1 MFAQHVEA
9 LLTILIGKRNAGA
22 FQRFSLAIAR
32 PGPAQVS
39 APCPDCSSVFDG
51 RRFLQAMASSDV
63 YGVAVAVPDEL
74 DGGKGVIPAEIHSAN
89 ARPVRREVT
98 VFADNLGFLDRE
110 YSAGAE
116 NRNPFRAS
124 FQLVFGIRR
133 YNPLFFFSR
142 VMLNVIDR
150 HRGYVTIF

>member
-9 LLTILIGKRNAGA
+9 LLTILIGKRDAGA

-39 APCPDCSSVFDG
+39 APSPDCSGVLDR
-51 RRFLQAMASSDV
+51 RRFLQAMASGDV
-63 YGVAVAVPDEL
+63 YGVAIAVPDEF
-74 DGGKGVIPAEIHSAN
+74 DRSERMVPTEIHATN
-89 ARPVRREVT
+89 AGPVARKVA
-98 VFADNLGFLDRE
+98 VFASNLCFFDWE
-110 YSAGAE
+110 DPAGAQ
-116 NRNPFRAS
+116 NWYALCAGL
-124 FQLVFGIRR
+124 QLVLGIRR
-133 YNPLFFFSR
+133 YDPLLFFGR